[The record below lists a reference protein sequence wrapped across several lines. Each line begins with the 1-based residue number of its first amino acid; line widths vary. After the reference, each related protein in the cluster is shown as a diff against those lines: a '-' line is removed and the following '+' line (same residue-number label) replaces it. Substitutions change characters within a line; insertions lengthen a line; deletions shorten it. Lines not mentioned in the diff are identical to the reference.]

1 LTLCAKIT
9 ISYIKKKPFP
19 IKLLI
24 ATLSVFVMISSIYIY
39 EVYFFTFKEID
50 RESTQ
55 KGPGPITSPTGEYTA
70 NAYYELYG
78 GAAGGVNVWVDI
90 TNKNEK
96 NKVQT
101 IYYSDAKS
109 NFSMEWVDE
118 NILYILNIDP
128 NYPDSDRSI
137 KLEIGKEIY
146 HENGL
151 ACKSLIMKDEFV
163 TCYQN

>member
-151 ACKSLIMKDEFV
+151 ACKSLIMKDEYV

>member
-1 LTLCAKIT
+1 
-9 ISYIKKKPFP
+9 
-19 IKLLI
+19 
-24 ATLSVFVMISSIYIY
+24 MISSIYIY

-109 NFSMEWVDE
+109 NFSMEWVEE

-151 ACKSLIMKDEFV
+151 ACKSLIMKDEYV

>member
-1 LTLCAKIT
+1 
-9 ISYIKKKPFP
+9 
-19 IKLLI
+19 
-24 ATLSVFVMISSIYIY
+24 
-39 EVYFFTFKEID
+39 VYFFTFKEID

-96 NKVQT
+96 NRVQT
-101 IYYSDAKS
+101 IYYGDAKS

-118 NILYILNIDP
+118 NILYILNNDP
-128 NYPDSDRSI
+128 KYPDSDRSI

-151 ACKSLIMKDEFV
+151 ACKSLIMKDEYV